1 MFLFDTIKT
10 YLDRLKPIG
19 RLGTRELRHEKIRL
33 EHMEGR
39 LGEEVDRLERLKRV
53 LFLRGKGETEAG
65 RLTLA
70 RKIKELDARA
80 RAKDENRA
88 LCREHIRILS
98 RLLEIKEREE
108 LRRELHAALPAAW
121 RFRQKLTEWV
131 GGAMA
136 WESREWGQGIA
147 MRESDEL
154 GAGSVSGRG
163 VGQGSRD
170 DRGGDGGCPRGRG
183 GRRCGGGCRGI
194 SPDRGPSPA
203 RWEHARASLKNLS
216 SCRSQWS
223 IPPQADSGQNCSQGP
238 RRSDRLKLTIGLR
251 SR

>member
-39 LGEEVDRLERLKRV
+39 LGEEVDRLGGLKRI

-80 RAKDENRA
+80 RAKEENRA
-88 LCREHIRILS
+88 LCREYIRILS

-108 LRRELHAALPAAW
+108 LRRELHAALPAAC
-121 RFRQKLTEWV
+121 RFRQKLTKWM
-131 GGAMA
+131 GGATA
-136 WESREWGQGIA
+136 WEPREWGRGIA
-147 MRESDEL
+147 IREPDECSL
-154 GAGSVSGRG
+154 GVSLEE
-163 VGQGSRD
+163 D
-170 DRGGDGGCPRGRG
+170 
-183 GRRCGGGCRGI
+183 
-194 SPDRGPSPA
+194 PDKDLLSIVA
-203 RWEHARASLKNLS
+203 AMEDARAAEEAGEAF
-216 SCRSQWS
+216 RR
-223 IPPQADSGQNCSQGP
+223 IQAH
-238 RRSDRLKLTIGLR
+238 RLRDG
-251 SR
+251 SMPEPV